1 MTRFTSHRA
10 GTSFQHLSLLAPGS
24 NTGAIFG
31 TVDMGGHSAF
41 MWDGS
46 QNPPRWVTVL
56 ATTPVHPLYGIWVY
70 SVSDTVVTLN
80 FDTNLNSPPTRSL
93 PAGWNTIGF
102 TGLTPTSARNTY
114 LSVQPDW
121 VTSMG
126 FDPITQHYEPT
137 IFNEDPSESTMLYPA
152 RGYWLY
158 MRSPGN
164 LAAIGA

>member
-1 MTRFTSHRA
+1 
-10 GTSFQHLSLLAPGS
+10 
-24 NTGAIFG
+24 
-31 TVDMGGHSAF
+31 

-56 ATTPVHPLYGIWVY
+56 ATTPVQPLYGIWVY

-102 TGLTPTSARNTY
+102 TGLTPASARNTY

-121 VTSMG
+121 VNSMG
-126 FDPITQHYEPT
+126 FDSISQHYEPT
-137 IFNEDPSESTMLYPA
+137 IFNEDTSESTLLYPT
-152 RGYWLY
+152 RSYWLY